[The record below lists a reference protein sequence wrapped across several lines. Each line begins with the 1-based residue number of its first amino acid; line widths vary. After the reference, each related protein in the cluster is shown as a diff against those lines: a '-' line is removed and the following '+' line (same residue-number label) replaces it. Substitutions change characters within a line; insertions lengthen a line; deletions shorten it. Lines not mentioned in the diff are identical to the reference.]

1 MITHW
6 KLILATSYVDVLAQ
20 AHVPKYMIFSITAI
34 RFNPYT
40 AKNYYHNA
48 YHYLGLNL
56 VHVLGNAFKVD
67 TFV

>member
-6 KLILATSYVDVLAQ
+6 QPVLATSYVDVLAQ
-20 AHVPKYMIFSITAI
+20 SNTCTQIHDILY

-48 YHYLGLNL
+48 YHYLGLYL
-56 VHVLGNAFKVD
+56 VYVLGNAFKVD